1 MSMSRILLI
10 PFVCKPSVQIFLAG
24 LIVGLTLGLLI
35 LFIKTDN
42 SRSNY
47 FKNMQDYNSYFSVG
61 RGHSEADTHHAMI
74 NTTLADELFS
84 KVKVLC
90 WIMTSPSNHLQR
102 AVHVKATWGKRCN
115 KIIFMSSAEEPLLP
129 TVVLPVTENRENL
142 WGKAKEALKYLYRN
156 YYHEY
161 DWFFKA
167 DDDTYAVME
176 NLRYLL
182 YYKNSSQPVY
192 YGCKLKVPDHNFN
205 YMSGGAGYVL
215 SKAALQKFVIEAL
228 PDMLCRQQNN
238 GLEDVEI
245 GKCLQAV
252 GVNLG
257 NSLDNEYRHRFT
269 PVFVNEMLVPGV
281 LNDVDWYMKMM
292 YNPNKFGL
300 QCCSDNLITTH
311 YVKPHQMYL
320 LEYLIYHVTP
330 FGRAYNPTLPQRFT

>member
-1 MSMSRILLI
+1 MSRILLI

-42 SRSNY
+42 CRSNY
-47 FKNMQDYNSYFSVG
+47 FKNIQDYNSYFSVG

-84 KVKVLC
+84 K
-90 WIMTSPSNHLQR
+90 R

-115 KIIFMSSAEEPLLP
+115 KIIFMSSAEGLNDDCYHDREFFNVFLEPLLP

-215 SKAALQKFVIEAL
+215 SKAALQKFVI
-228 PDMLCRQQNN
+228 
-238 GLEDVEI
+238 V
-245 GKCLQAV
+245 
-252 GVNLG
+252 
-257 NSLDNEYRHRFT
+257 
-269 PVFVNEMLVPGV
+269 
-281 LNDVDWYMKMM
+281 
-292 YNPNKFGL
+292 
-300 QCCSDNLITTH
+300 
-311 YVKPHQMYL
+311 
-320 LEYLIYHVTP
+320 
-330 FGRAYNPTLPQRFT
+330 